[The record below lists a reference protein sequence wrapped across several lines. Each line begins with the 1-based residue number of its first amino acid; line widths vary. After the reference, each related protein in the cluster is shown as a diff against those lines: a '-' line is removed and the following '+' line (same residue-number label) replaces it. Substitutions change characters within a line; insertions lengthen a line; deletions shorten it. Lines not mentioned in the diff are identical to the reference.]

1 MYNSV
6 LYRKTSKERWVH
18 CLVTKAFFTW
28 PTGVY
33 KKNSLNFK
41 QISVL
46 MLGSLSRWLT
56 IMVVAA
62 RWKVS
67 QIWPIFQLIWNQSI
81 SLKSLKIIEMF
92 FSKFNFFFAL
102 KINPKLAEVLCTS
115 LFWCFQHILFGIA
128 DAKMFSFNNNS
139 LERLLD
145 TLFWSSPPLILQ
157 LRIYVL
163 EKVSSIH
170 FFSVWAKTVGWNPIS
185 FSSPTRFM
193 S

>member
-1 MYNSV
+1 MFMVKKEVVFFQLATQKISMYNSV

-102 KINPKLAEVLCTS
+102 NQSKACWGTLYITFL
-115 LFWCFQHILFGIA
+115 
-128 DAKMFSFNNNS
+128 MFSTHFIWNS
-139 LERLLD
+139 RC
-145 TLFWSSPPLILQ
+145 
-157 LRIYVL
+157 
-163 EKVSSIH
+163 
-170 FFSVWAKTVGWNPIS
+170 
-185 FSSPTRFM
+185 
-193 S
+193 